1 MTQGSSAAVGAEAS
15 VTYGHPSYQRLAW
28 EGSTVIVMVMVM
40 IDMVEGSTVVMKMM
54 VMVMVEESP

>member
-28 EGSTVIVMVMVM
+28 EGSTVLVMVM

>member
-28 EGSTVIVMVMVM
+28 EGST
-40 IDMVEGSTVVMKMM
+40 GVMKMM
-54 VMVMVEESP
+54 VRVMVEESP

>member
-28 EGSTVIVMVMVM
+28 EGSTVMVMVM
-40 IDMVEGSTVVMKMM
+40 IDMVEGSTVVIKMM

>member
-28 EGSTVIVMVMVM
+28 EGSTVMVMVM